1 VTCRECSEFLSD
13 YLDGEL
19 DAAVRVVFDQHLSRC
34 PNCVTYLQQFSA
46 TIRAGRLAFAD
57 DDSADEC
64 PLPEEMIQAILQARR
79 A

>member
-1 VTCRECSEFLSD
+1 MTCRECSEFLSD

-19 DAAVRVVFDQHLSRC
+19 ATAVSASFDQHLSRC
-34 PNCVTYLQQFSA
+34 PNCVTYLEQFSA

-57 DDSADEC
+57 DESAGEC
-64 PLPEEMIQAILQARR
+64 PLPEEMIRAILEARR